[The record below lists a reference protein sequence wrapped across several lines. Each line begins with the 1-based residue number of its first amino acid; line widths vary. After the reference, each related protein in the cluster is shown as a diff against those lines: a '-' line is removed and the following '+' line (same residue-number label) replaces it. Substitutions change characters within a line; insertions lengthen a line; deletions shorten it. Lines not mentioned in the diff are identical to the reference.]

1 MKKKNEEPVRSWKVG
16 DEFIYHNGKDIM
28 TKVRIEEILP
38 NGYLLS
44 NQVRM
49 NDNLKRM
56 DEKADRYPHYILP
69 LTERTQLM
77 YDAHN
82 AFYNLQRLIGDLDRE
97 MRQLDK
103 FNLTVEQSEKYIR
116 ILKKL
121 KKAIEK

>member
-1 MKKKNEEPVRSWKVG
+1 MKKKKPERTYKVG
-16 DEFIYHNGKDIM
+16 DEFIYHNGKDTM
-28 TKVRIEEILP
+28 TKVRVEELLET
-38 NGYLLS
+38 GYLLS
-44 NQVRM
+44 NQVRI
-49 NDNLKRM
+49 NEQLKRT

-82 AFYNLQRLIGDLDRE
+82 SFLCLQRLIAELDRE
-97 MRQLDK
+97 MRGLDR
-103 FNLTVEQSEKYIR
+103 FNLTEEQSHKYIR